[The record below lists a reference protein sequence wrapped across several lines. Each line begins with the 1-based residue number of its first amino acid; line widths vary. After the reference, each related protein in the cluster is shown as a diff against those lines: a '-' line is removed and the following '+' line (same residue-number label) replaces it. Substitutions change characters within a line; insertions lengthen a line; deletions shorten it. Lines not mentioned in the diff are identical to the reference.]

1 MKNVTLTVKGSEW
14 RHELALNAQGTPVSV
29 DLKVNGSYQ
38 RLLNNWTGTFAAL
51 DARTP
56 YGEVALE
63 KPVRIGYFSHA
74 GRVHV
79 GALCLKHP
87 QAHVCMKK
95 DINYD
100 LSGASDTPVSVELD
114 KFDLAFIEKYFPG
127 ALAARGIVSGAQRDH
142 SQGQQT
148 VPPTGAGRPARA
160 GRGRQGIIPPF

>member
-1 MKNVTLTVKGSEW
+1 M
-14 RHELALNAQGTPVSV
+14 
-29 DLKVNGSYQ
+29 
-38 RLLNNWTGTFAAL
+38 
-51 DARTP
+51 
-56 YGEVALE
+56 
-63 KPVRIGYFSHA
+63 RIGYFSHA

-127 ALAARGIVSGAQRDH
+127 ALAARGIVSAKADY
-142 SQGQQT
+142 T
-148 VPPTGAGRPARA
+148 IPAGMAELP
-160 GRGRQGIIPPF
+160 RGKLSVRSKNVTALYRMAI